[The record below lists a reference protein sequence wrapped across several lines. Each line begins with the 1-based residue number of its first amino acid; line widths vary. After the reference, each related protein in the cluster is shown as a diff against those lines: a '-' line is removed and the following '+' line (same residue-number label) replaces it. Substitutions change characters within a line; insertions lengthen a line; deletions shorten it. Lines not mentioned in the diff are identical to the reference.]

1 MKLLIVVSFTAAV
14 SLLAALT
21 AIPRS
26 HSGLTTGRGGTAN
39 TSILH
44 DMQSARSMDNL
55 PAEDFED
62 RSLVYPRETKR

>member
-1 MKLLIVVSFTAAV
+1 MKLLIIVSLTAAV
-14 SLLAALT
+14 GLLAALT
-21 AIPRS
+21 GIPRS
-26 HSGLTTGRGGTAN
+26 HSGLTTGRAGAAS

-62 RSLVYPRETKR
+62 RSLVYPRENKH